1 LNPKVGIMF
10 LMVKNII
17 TTFDFM
23 SLGPVH
29 PELHLVTSK
38 YVKGSYMGAS
48 VTWDVLGPM
57 K

>member
-10 LMVKNII
+10 LMVKDMI

-29 PELHLVTSK
+29 PELHLVTSN

-57 K
+57 E